1 MLVGRWDKESYHQQQ
16 GFADVLKWLL
26 NQLGRV
32 SWRYGGGPRR
42 FRHGT
47 ALRELLLQETDIH
60 VHVDG
65 NQAPEEVQLD
75 ESLRN
80 EEITPGAARDNRLI
94 RLCPRR
100 RAINQKFKV
109 GILVVETVE
118 GEETERCALS
128 KLANMLKNCYYI
140 QILVIQDWSI
150 SGCERTKVC
159 GWGK

>member
-1 MLVGRWDKESYHQQQ
+1 MLQQ
-16 GFADVLKWLL
+16 
-26 NQLGRV
+26 
-32 SWRYGGGPRR
+32 
-42 FRHGT
+42 
-47 ALRELLLQETDIH
+47 TDIQ
-60 VHVDG
+60 VHVNG
-65 NQAPEEVQLD
+65 NQAREEVQLD

-118 GEETERCALS
+118 GEETERCAHS

-150 SGCERTKVC
+150 SGCERTNVC